1 MREVYIMPLCIAPLN
16 REMEITKVIADDKT
30 KRHLEN
36 LGLNVGG
43 KITGVSSNKG
53 SMIIKVKDGRLALD
67 RALAMKIFVK

>member
-1 MREVYIMPLCIAPLN
+1 MPLCIAPLN